1 MVRPGATG
9 LPSETELIRGA
20 VLLEE
25 EPEHAGR
32 RQPTCQRGGL
42 LVRARFPQAVQQ
54 AGHGGRVVK
63 GDVRGGPVGQRG
75 GLLVRACFPDA
86 VQQEGHAVRVVE
98 GAMRGGPVGQP
109 VYTRL
114 RQPIQQPDRVVR
126 VVEGGVRGGP
136 VGQQRGGLQ
145 DRWVRARRGGWLA
158 LCSRRLRAASQTAS
172 GYTAIDL
179 DYLKLLNLL
188 AALCRMLQACW

>member
-109 VYTRL
+109 VYTR
-114 RQPIQQPDRVVR
+114 
-126 VVEGGVRGGP
+126 
-136 VGQQRGGLQ
+136 Q